1 MLCSIGG
8 KVSFYIKVLLAQ
20 LLAACLEEMQI
31 LDDLWCLPFNLN
43 ALISVV
49 LDKNICQIAYN
60 EHLLRFSSHNST
72 KSQENVKIYN
82 HLKIAG

>member
-8 KVSFYIKVLLAQ
+8 EVRFYIKVLLTQ
-20 LLAACLEEMQI
+20 LLAACLKEMQI

-43 ALISVV
+43 ALIAVV

-60 EHLLRFSSHNST
+60 EHLLRFSSH
-72 KSQENVKIYN
+72 K
-82 HLKIAG
+82 